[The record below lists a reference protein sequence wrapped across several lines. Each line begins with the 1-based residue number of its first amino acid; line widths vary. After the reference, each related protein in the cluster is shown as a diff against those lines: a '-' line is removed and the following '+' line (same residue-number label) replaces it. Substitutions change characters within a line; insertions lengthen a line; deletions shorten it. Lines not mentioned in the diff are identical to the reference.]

1 MARPH
6 YFIGLD
12 VGSASVRFV
21 VLERGDSG
29 MLLVAGISEQALE
42 GMRKGAVA
50 SPEMVSRGIIKA
62 ALELKKQYGIEANHA
77 VVSLGEPRMV
87 GVAAKGA
94 VSISRADGEVTREDV
109 ARVLENAEGA
119 LPRLGNR
126 EVLHQFPLFYNV
138 DHDTRLRE
146 VAGLVGAKLEV
157 EALFVAAF
165 SAHIKNLFRALELAG
180 IMVDEMIASPYAASF
195 HALSRKQKE
204 VGCVLITIG
213 AQTSGVIVYE
223 EGMPLSLEMLPVGSG
238 HITHDIGLGFQIDQ
252 ASAERVK
259 KNLSSFLE
267 QGKKEIRLSDFPKN
281 FEESFSQRKL
291 KDIVSARLGDIF
303 ELVAKHLKR
312 IDRAEL
318 LPGGIILAGG
328 GSKLFDIQQIARD
341 ELHLPVE
348 FAQGAPG
355 IGEHKELIAGSEWM
369 TAAGLARFAAEQ
381 HQPSGRMSE
390 LFSSSFS
397 QRVKKVLRSL
407 IP

>member
-12 VGSASVRFV
+12 AGSASVRFV
-21 VLERGDSG
+21 ALERSESG
-29 MLLVAGISEQALE
+29 ILSVAGISEQPLE

-87 GVAAKGA
+87 GVMSKGA
-94 VSISRADGEVTREDV
+94 VSISRADGEVTREDA

-126 EVLHQFPLFYNV
+126 EVLHEFPLFYNV

-146 VAGLVGAKLEV
+146 AVGLIGAKLEV
-157 EALFVAAF
+157 EALFIAAF
-165 SAHIKNLFRALELAG
+165 SAHMKNLFRALEFAG
-180 IMVDEMIASPYAASF
+180 IAVDEMVASPYAASF

-204 VGCVLITIG
+204 VGSVLINIG
-213 AQTSGVIVYE
+213 AQTSGIVVFE
-223 EGMPLSLEMLPVGSG
+223 EGMPVSLEMIPVGSG
-238 HITHDIGLGFQIDQ
+238 HITYDIGLGFQIDQ
-252 ASAERVK
+252 ISAERVK

-318 LPGGIILAGG
+318 LPGGVVLAGG

-341 ELHLPVE
+341 ELRLPVE

-355 IGEHKELIAGSEWM
+355 LGERKELVSGPEWM
-369 TAAGLARFAAEQ
+369 TAAGLARFAVEQ
-381 HQPSGRMSE
+381 HTPTGRINE

>member
-21 VLERGDSG
+21 ALGRNESGVLS
-29 MLLVAGISEQALE
+29 VAGVSEQAID

-50 SPEMVSRGIIKA
+50 SPDLVARGITKA

-77 VVSLGEPRMV
+77 VVSLGEPRIV
-87 GVAAKGA
+87 GVASKGA

-126 EVLHQFPLFYNV
+126 EILHQFPLFYNV

-146 VAGLVGAKLEV
+146 AIGLVGAKLEV

-165 SAHIKNLFRALELAG
+165 SAHMRNLYRALELAG
-180 IMVDEMIASPYAASF
+180 IVVDDMLAAPYAASF

-204 VGCVLITIG
+204 VGCVLINIG
-213 AQTSGVIVYE
+213 AQTSGVAVFE
-223 EGMPLSLEMLPVGSG
+223 EGMLVSLEMIPVGSG
-238 HITHDIGLGFQIDQ
+238 HITYDIGLGFQIDT

-259 KNLSSFLE
+259 RNLASFLE

-281 FEESFSQRKL
+281 FEDSFSQRKL
-291 KDIVSARLGDIF
+291 KEIVSARLGDIF

-318 LPGGIILAGG
+318 LPGGVILAGG
-328 GSKLFDIQQIARD
+328 GSKLYDIGQIARD
-341 ELHLPVE
+341 ELRLPIE
-348 FAQGAPG
+348 MAQGAPG
-355 IGEHKELIAGSEWM
+355 LGERKELVSGPEWV
-369 TAAGLARFAAEQ
+369 TAAGLARFAADQ
-381 HQPSGRMSE
+381 HSPAGRMSE

-397 QRVKKVLRSL
+397 QRVKKILRSL